1 MRVVLDTNVLVS
13 AVLSRGSPP
22 DSILQAW
29 RRGSFE
35 LVIPTRLL
43 RGLEKILARPRIRRR
58 LRWSTDERTAFVTA
72 LSEGALVVTPEEE
85 LRVIQADPAD
95 NRVLEAAARA
105 EADYIVSG
113 DRHLLELRSHEGI
126 RIVTPARFLAVIVSG
141 LT

>member
-13 AVLSRGSPP
+13 AVLSRDSPP
-22 DSILQAW
+22 DSILRAW

-35 LVIPTRLL
+35 LVISTRLL
-43 RGLEKILARPRIRRR
+43 GELENVLARPRIRRH

-72 LSEGALVVTPEEE
+72 LSEDTLVVTPEEE

-95 NRVLEAAARA
+95 NRVLEAAVRA

-113 DRHLLELRSHEGI
+113 DRHLLELRIHEGVS
-126 RIVTPARFLAVIVSG
+126 IVTPARFLAIIASG